1 MTMSVAEIKNI
12 SKNYG
17 KTLALD
23 DVSLTLKENCIY
35 GLLGRNGAGKSTLLS
50 ILSGRIYA
58 DSGEVLIDGE
68 KTADN
73 DKALGK
79 IHMMSEQLL
88 YDPKMKISEMFKTA
102 ALFYPDYDM
111 EYALK
116 LCGEY
121 KLDPKKKLNK
131 LSTGYRTIASC
142 INALSCGASIVLLDE
157 PVLGID
163 ANHRDMF
170 YRHLVSRYNEKPATY
185 VISTHLI
192 EESANLI
199 ERAIIIKEGKLL
211 FDKDA
216 DELKNMGYIISG
228 KDEIVRKYAEN
239 KKIIG
244 GESLAS
250 FTSLYI
256 LGDPYELPE
265 GVTAEPM
272 PLQQLFIQLTNS

>member
-1 MTMSVAEIKNI
+1 MSVLEVKNI
-12 SKNYG
+12 NKSFG
-17 KTLALD
+17 KTIALED
-23 DVSLTLKENCIY
+23 MTLTLKENCIY
-35 GLLGRNGAGKSTLLS
+35 GLLGRNGAGKSTLLG
-50 ILSGRIYA
+50 ILSGRLHA
-58 DSGEVLIDGE
+58 DSGEFIIDGE
-68 KTADN
+68 KAAGN
-73 DKALGK
+73 DRQLGK

-88 YDPKMKISEMFKTA
+88 YDPKMKITEMFKTA

-116 LCGEY
+116 LCDEY

-142 INALSCGASIVLLDE
+142 INALSCGAEFVFLDE

-170 YRHLVSRYNEKPATY
+170 YKHIISRYNEKPATY

-199 ERAIIIKEGKLL
+199 ERAIVIKEGKLL
-211 FDKDA
+211 FDKDT

-228 KDEIVRKYAEN
+228 KDELVRNYAEG

-256 LGDPYELPE
+256 LGEPDALPE

-272 PLQQLFIQLTNS
+272 TLQQLFIQLTNS

>member
-1 MTMSVAEIKNI
+1 MSVLEVKNI
-12 SKNYG
+12 NKSFG
-17 KTLALD
+17 KTIALED
-23 DVSLTLKENCIY
+23 MTLTLKENCIY
-35 GLLGRNGAGKSTLLS
+35 GLLGRNGAGKSTLLG
-50 ILSGRIYA
+50 ILSGRLHA
-58 DSGEVLIDGE
+58 DSGEFIIDG
-68 KTADN
+68 KKAAGN
-73 DKALGK
+73 DRQLGK

-88 YDPKMKISEMFKTA
+88 YDPKMKITEMFKTA

-142 INALSCGASIVLLDE
+142 INALSCGAEFVFLDE

-170 YRHLVSRYNEKPATY
+170 YKHIISRYNEKPATY

-199 ERAIIIKEGKLL
+199 ERAIVIKEGRLL
-211 FDKDA
+211 FDKDT

-228 KDEIVRKYAEN
+228 KDELVRNYAEG

-244 GESLAS
+244 GESLAN

-256 LGDPYELPE
+256 LGEPDALPE

-272 PLQQLFIQLTNS
+272 TLQQLFIQLTNS